1 MSENKELQISYEK
14 LFAPVYY
21 QAWNDIVEGKYREYW
36 FKGGRGSCK
45 SSFIS
50 LCIILGLMTDRNAN
64 AVVFRKIGSDIRDS
78 VFEQILWAIDQLG
91 VSHLWESNKSLLRFK
106 YLPTGQVILCRGL
119 DDPTKVKS
127 IKTRHGFF
135 KFLWYEELAQ
145 FNGMEEIRNT
155 GQSIRRGGNKF
166 YTFCSYNPPQSQT
179 AWVNAEA
186 SVPSEGRHVYES
198 TYLDIPRDWL
208 GEQFFLDAEDLKQ
221 TNLRAYEHE
230 YLGKVI
236 GTGGTV
242 FDNLTVREISDEE
255 LSHFDVMRYG
265 IDWGYKDPCV
275 FIAAHFD
282 YKHSKLYIYDEIYQ
296 RGIRKKK
303 FGELVLAKNTGYE
316 FVFCD
321 SSEPASIDELCQ
333 LGINCQPVKKG
344 KDSIRN
350 GTVWLQNLNE
360 IVIDPMRCP
369 NAAREFQQYEYKR
382 DRQGIWTDNFS
393 EKDNHTIDATRYA
406 CEEDSTSG
414 GIF

>member
-1 MSENKELQISYEK
+1 MSEKKELQISYEK
-14 LFAPVYY
+14 LFAPIYY

-50 LCIILGLMTDRNAN
+50 LCIILGLMTDKNAN
-64 AVVFRKIGSDIRDS
+64 AVVFRKVGSDIRDS

-91 VSHLWESNKSLLRFK
+91 VAHLWESNKSLLRFK

-230 YLGKVI
+230 YLGKVT

-275 FIAAHFD
+275 FISAHFD

-382 DRQGIWTDNFS
+382 DRQGMWTDNFS